1 MTKISNLDLA
11 RGSGRVASDLF
22 EETGGEYKT
31 GWMPKYPPTLYDIQK
46 VHRFGSKT
54 YLNFLW
60 NRYMTNYFEGFYD
73 GWYNTDEAIP
83 MKYLGGGEIDRTQ
96 NFTTDLELLMD
107 NFVKQHYYKE
117 SLDQAYAFGN
127 GLKLYLKSIEDADS
141 NINFKRM
148 REWFEVSINLHIL
161 GHKSKDITLTRRAIR
176 RSDVDAFKRFNWAK
190 FLRSLKLFFSGVTM
204 WLKPVSGLANYTFAH
219 LLSVKEAVKNQIGN
233 YENTDFKIKDLQH
246 GFNAAKKL
254 MLVDA
259 MNGTWRNNKAF
270 VLMDKFR
277 YLPDNYDWFTMPNQL
292 LTANNK
298 LFTTR
303 TMYMFHTMP
312 EEYLATAM
320 FVAQLNSMK
329 TPDGKS
335 V

>member
-1 MTKISNLDLA
+1 M
-11 RGSGRVASDLF
+11 
-22 EETGGEYKT
+22 
-31 GWMPKYPPTLYDIQK
+31 
-46 VHRFGSKT
+46 
-54 YLNFLW
+54 
-60 NRYMTNYFEGFYD
+60 
-73 GWYNTDEAIP
+73 
-83 MKYLGGGEIDRTQ
+83 
-96 NFTTDLELLMD
+96 
-107 NFVKQHYYKE
+107 
-117 SLDQAYAFGN
+117 
-127 GLKLYLKSIEDADS
+127 
-141 NINFKRM
+141 
-148 REWFEVSINLHIL
+148 
-161 GHKSKDITLTRRAIR
+161 
-176 RSDVDAFKRFNWAK
+176 
-190 FLRSLKLFFSGVTM
+190 FFSGVTM

-219 LLSVKEAVKNQIGN
+219 LLAVKESVKNQIGN
-233 YENTDFKIKDLQH
+233 YSNTDFKINDLQQ
-246 GFNAAKKL
+246 GFNEAKKL

-303 TMYMFHTMP
+303 TMYMFHTIP

-335 V
+335 VWDHYVEVKKTDANGNTYIDYEWDGTVRGQVNISNVADKPIIQDLTELSIEEINRIKFTYERIHGGYRLDERPYIEYFV